1 MKVTIYG
8 KQGCCLCDEAEKM
21 LRELS
26 AEYSLEIEKIDITS
40 DEGLFEKYRYIIP
53 VVALN
58 DEITFELKISRYRL
72 EKALRQ
78 LQSGAA
84 VKRCFPAAKG

>member
-1 MKVTIYG
+1 MSRNLLTIALPKG
-8 KQGCCLCDEAEKM
+8 KLLEDSVSLLVRAGINCGEIDE
-21 LRELS
+21 
-26 AEYSLEIEKIDITS
+26 
-40 DEGLFEKYRYIIP
+40 
-53 VVALN
+53 V
-58 DEITFELKISRYRL
+58 TFELKISRYRL